1 MLQKVKSFN
10 AMMFGEKRTLTV
22 SVLTTMPENISVG
35 TVNSGTTRRGQLNVT
50 EEYFMRN
57 FYNL

>member
-1 MLQKVKSFN
+1 MLPKVTSFN

-35 TVNSGTTRRGQLNVT
+35 TVGTGSTRHGQLNVS
-50 EEYFMRN
+50 EEYFH
-57 FYNL
+57 